1 MDQGLFSSRRG
12 IQHRRWGGIWGGACQ
27 RTRASAD
34 LEEVKDPENCRTR
47 EGAISEPLNRVPAN
61 DSIDPARPDRGTAAP
76 ALTQSKLSPP
86 RLPATAVALERH
98 RKWLAPILDHS
109 LCLVR
114 AESGYGK
121 STMCVSWY
129 HALKAKGLNVGWVSF
144 SRDDDEPTRAISY
157 IAAAARKALGPAE
170 FEEDWIYDGIV
181 PPHLVATRFIN
192 SILAFER
199 PVILFLDDPD
209 RLSDT
214 RTLQFLNYVLLH
226 CPNNL
231 HLVLACQTQPPLPLT
246 HLDHQG
252 TLLRIGVGDL
262 RLTDSEARDLLAENA
277 AALKD
282 DDIQRLNAAMGGWV
296 TGLRIGSAALRNN
309 RDALADIGLV
319 SRGAQW
325 MSDYLDENIFQ
336 HLTPTARQF
345 LMRCAVVETMTPGLC
360 EALSGEPGAAKML
373 AWLADQNLFVQRLDE
388 AGDRFRIHPIFREF
402 LLTRFDDDEPLL
414 LPSLHKTASG
424 WFAGEGMLAEAISH
438 ALDAGDAEHAAGLI
452 DLAAMKMVERSEIIT
467 LLGWIARIPE
477 TAIAH
482 RMPTRIAQAW
492 ALTLCLRPQ
501 ARDLI
506 DELHKQAGR
515 IENASQRAAT
525 KSELAGIETILLA
538 VLEDRLDVA
547 IDHGNA
553 FLSKPR
559 DENSFVTRA
568 VRNAVAY
575 CEYNRG
581 EHQRVHDLLRPAQIH
596 AQRSEQLFPTA
607 YRTVVTGMTHRAQG
621 QLGEAERVLREGL
634 ELAESVGGAQSVSA
648 ALVSAFL
655 GRCLY
660 ERNDLTGAAAVVEE
674 RLPVI
679 DEACFPEA
687 VINAYLVSVR
697 CAALGGRID
706 KAAALIEHAE
716 ILGHERKWNRL
727 LGACIVERT
736 RLGLP
741 LNMPPDRLL
750 PIEAEDIA
758 LSELMTLPARTSAIL
773 LEARAYE
780 ALVAG
785 DVERVG
791 DVSRKLARLAH
802 YACCQDLKLKSAM
815 IALLPH
821 LFGLAEGDVDPE
833 IAAQLEKSAQFGFQR
848 TILDMIEA
856 RTGHRLSSTLPANLP
871 ASFLQI
877 VGQAGTPQS
886 WTATQDPRPANANTV
901 FSILTSREI
910 DVLTGVSR
918 GQSNKEIARQL
929 HLTPETVK
937 WHLKNVMRKLNAEN
951 RATAVRNAARIGL
964 SAIEAQPAF
973 N

>member
-1 MDQGLFSSRRG
+1 MPAEVRKCTIPGETG
-12 IQHRRWGGIWGGACQ
+12 IRQSW
-27 RTRASAD
+27 TSED
-34 LEEVKDPENCRTR
+34 
-47 EGAISEPLNRVPAN
+47 AITEPLNRIPAN
-61 DSIDPARPDRGTAAP
+61 DGADTVRTDRSASSP
-76 ALTQSKLSPP
+76 ALTLSKLSPP
-86 RLPATAVALERH
+86 RLPPSAVALERH

-121 STMCVSWY
+121 STTCVSWY
-129 HALKAKGLNVGWVSF
+129 HALKAQGLNVGWVSF
-144 SRDDDEPTRAISY
+144 SRDDDDPTRAISY
-157 IAAAARKALGPAE
+157 IATAARMALGAAE
-170 FEEDWIYDGIV
+170 FEEEWLYDGIV
-181 PPHLVATRFIN
+181 PPHVVATRFIN
-192 SILAFER
+192 AIHAFER
-199 PVILFLDDPD
+199 PVILFLDDLD
-209 RLSDT
+209 RLSGT

-226 CPNNL
+226 CPTNL

-252 TLLRIGVGDL
+252 TLLRIGAAEL
-262 RLTDSEARDLLAENA
+262 RLTDAEARDLLAENA
-277 AALKD
+277 AALKE
-282 DDIQRLNAAMGGWV
+282 DDIRRLNAAMGGWV

-336 HLTPTARQF
+336 HLTPTARDF

-360 EALSGEPGAAKML
+360 EALSGDAAAAKML

-388 AGDRFRIHPIFREF
+388 ADNRFRIHPIFREF
-402 LLTRFDDDEPLL
+402 LLSRFDDDEPIQLA
-414 LPSLHKTASG
+414 SLHKTASG
-424 WFAGEGMLAEAISH
+424 WFAGQGMLAEAISH
-438 ALDAGDAEHAAGLI
+438 ALDAGDAEHAASLI

-477 TAIAH
+477 AAIAH
-482 RMPTRIAQAW
+482 RIPTRIAQAW

-501 ARDLI
+501 ARDLL
-506 DELHKQAGR
+506 DELQKQAGQ
-515 IENASQRAAT
+515 IENPSQRAAT
-525 KSELAGIETILLA
+525 KSEIAGIETILLA
-538 VLEDRLDVA
+538 VLEDRLDKA
-547 IDHGNA
+547 LDHGYA

-581 EHQRVHDLLRPAQIH
+581 DHQRVHDLLRPAQIH

-607 YRTVVTGMTHRAQG
+607 YRTVVTGMMYRAQG

-634 ELAESVGGAQSVSA
+634 ELAESIGGPQSVSTSLIA
-648 ALVSAFL
+648 PFL

-660 ERNDLTGAAAVVEE
+660 ERNDLAAAAALIED

-687 VINAYLVSVR
+687 VINAYLVSAR

-727 LGACIVERT
+727 LAACIVERT
-736 RLGLP
+736 RLGLS
-741 LNMPPDRLL
+741 LTIPPDRLL
-750 PIEAEDIA
+750 PAEAEDIA

-780 ALVAG
+780 AIAAG
-785 DVERVG
+785 DAERIVDVG
-791 DVSRKLARLAH
+791 KKLARLAR
-802 YACCQDLKLKSAM
+802 YASCEDLKLKSAM
-815 IALLPH
+815 IAFAPY
-821 LFGLAEGDVDPE
+821 LFGLVQGELDPE
-833 IAAQLEKSAQFGFQR
+833 VAAQLEKSAGFGFRR
-848 TILDMIEA
+848 TIFDFVEA
-856 RTGHRLSSTLPANLP
+856 RTGQRIAADLPSNLSPAFVQLIG
-871 ASFLQI
+871 Q
-877 VGQAGTPQS
+877 VGAPQS
-886 WTATQDPRPANANTV
+886 WTATDDKRANRVGTV

-937 WHLKNVMRKLNAEN
+937 WHLKNVMRKLDAEN
-951 RATAVRNAARIGL
+951 RTTAVRNAARMGL
-964 SAIEAQPAF
+964 SSLESAASF
-973 N
+973 